1 MLDMTS
7 RELEDAIEDVRGQVR
22 KQSNRI
28 VGLSYEYGREIER
41 LKTAVR
47 QIQAALNLP
56 QLADEN

>member
-7 RELEDAIEDVRGQVR
+7 RELEDAIEDVGGQVR

-28 VGLSYEYGREIER
+28 EGLSYEYGREIER